1 MDGGRLL
8 ILAASCLAST
18 LCSTAYAETQGQY
31 LQMAE
36 IEIDPAQADSYKAAV
51 KEQIET
57 AIRVQPGVLALY
69 AVYEKDNLSLV
80 RVFEIYADAD
90 AYKAHLETPHFRQY
104 KATTQQMVRSLK
116 LIQTVPIAL
125 GAKVK

>member
-18 LCSTAYAETQGQY
+18 LCAPAFAEEKQGQY
-31 LQMAE
+31 VQLAE
-36 IEIDPAQADSYKAAV
+36 IEIDPAQADNYKAAV

-57 AIRVQPGVLALY
+57 AIRVETGVLMLY
-69 AVYEKDNLSLV
+69 AVYEKDNPSLV

-104 KATTQQMVRSLK
+104 KATTQQMV
-116 LIQTVPIAL
+116 
-125 GAKVK
+125 